1 MVFLFTISLQ
11 KQKQNDMKTK
21 LFKMAWAIRSQFET
35 FADALKQAWRVIR
48 LYAQMLIG
56 NVKFQYRKVDGSIRD
71 AVGTLS
77 VAYESKGTGKVTPID
92 SIVYYD
98 CEALGMRSFKIANLI

>member
-1 MVFLFTISLQ
+1 
-11 KQKQNDMKTK
+11 MKTK
-21 LFKMAWAIRSQFET
+21 LFKMAWAMRSQFET
-35 FADALKQAWRVIR
+35 FAEALKQAWKVAK

-77 VAYESKGTGKVTPID
+77 VTYDSKGTGKASPID
-92 SIVYYD
+92 SLVYYD
-98 CEALGMRSFKIANLI
+98 CLSNGWRSFKIANLI